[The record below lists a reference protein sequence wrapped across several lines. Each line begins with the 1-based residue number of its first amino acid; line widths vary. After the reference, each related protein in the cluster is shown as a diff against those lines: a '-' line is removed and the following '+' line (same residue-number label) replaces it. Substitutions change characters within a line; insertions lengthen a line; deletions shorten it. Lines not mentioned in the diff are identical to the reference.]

1 MSEFSK
7 RKYYVND
14 HSCTAPH
21 PQVQQNE
28 KHLIFTKRKQKAPLL
43 RIRTGTLTS
52 QARPWSS
59 VCPTEHKIGYT
70 QNDSKLTSIGNIEF
84 DSKISIGSSWVV
96 AGCQNDPTNGFDL
109 SNDAGYS
116 RGGEDSILSNNQAT
130 NLGEEIQNTHF
141 NVNKSRA
148 TAQKCQNSQMDKEIF
163 YWTRKDVL

>member
-1 MSEFSK
+1 MHGSSYSGRAKWEASHFHQKETKSSLAK
-7 RKYYVND
+7 D
-14 HSCTAPH
+14 
-21 PQVQQNE
+21 QNRNPD
-28 KHLIFTKRKQKAPLL
+28 LP
-43 RIRTGTLTS
+43 
-52 QARPWSS
+52 RPWLS
-59 VCPTEHKIGYT
+59 VCSTEHKIGYT

-141 NVNKSRA
+141 NFNKSRA
-148 TAQKCQNSQMDKEIF
+148 TAQKCQNSQMDKEIV